1 MIILTFLLFFIPI
14 ASANEPLNV
23 AVSYFANNSN
33 DETLNNLEKGIAEM
47 LITDLSISKDIR
59 LVERERL
66 NDVLKEIDLQ
76 KNPYFDSTSAAQ
88 LGKGLGA
95 GIIVT
100 GSFMVMNDTMR
111 IDARLID
118 VDSSEVLLAV
128 ESNGSQTMDREL
140 GHFLTFPSD
149 VLSPNNSCV
158 SGSSSSP

>member
-1 MIILTFLLFFIPI
+1 
-14 ASANEPLNV
+14 
-23 AVSYFANNSN
+23 
-33 DETLNNLEKGIAEM
+33 M

-76 KNPYFDSTSAAQ
+76 KNPYFDSASAAQ

-128 ESNGSQTMDREL
+128 ESNGTKDEFFNVQAQLAKKILSGIGSEL
-140 GHFLTFPSD
+140 TILDQRRRYQWNKDT
-149 VLSPNNSCV
+149 VLSLLIQLV
-158 SGSSSSP
+158 